1 MAEAAALALAATV
14 TAHIQIQRINFLSDN
29 QELVN
34 FFNSSDLSHP
44 PDWRIKHMTQHFINY
59 NHSRSLRTYKISGVL
74 NQTAD
79 TLARQALRDIDSS
92 THAASY
98 SCSNADNV
106 NQCTLQAAL
115 QSVTIDFVM
124 VLAAACC

>member
-98 SCSNADNV
+98 SCSNADHV
-106 NQCTLQAAL
+106 N
-115 QSVTIDFVM
+115 
-124 VLAAACC
+124 